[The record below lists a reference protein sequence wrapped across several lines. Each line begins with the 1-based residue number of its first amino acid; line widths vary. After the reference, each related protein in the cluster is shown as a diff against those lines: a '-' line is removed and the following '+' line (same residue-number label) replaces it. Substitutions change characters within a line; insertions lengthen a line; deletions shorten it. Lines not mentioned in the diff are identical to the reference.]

1 MRTACTA
8 ALIAPV
14 SKAGAVGPG
23 SQLGKVEVD
32 GFLSGTTVVT
42 AKLALSGTLRTR
54 SYILSL
60 MKKPPSALRELKKD
74 TTRRALVRAANRRF
88 HSQGFAASTIDE
100 ICADAGVSRRTF
112 FRYFATKEDLAF
124 PHRAERFERFVELL
138 EVAPRDESPLAS
150 LRRIAQLF
158 AQEYSANREQLIAQQ
173 RLIARTSSLIA
184 REHDIDHDWE
194 NAMATVFA
202 RRLGG
207 GTDNALRA
215 RMLAGAAIGVIRA
228 TMRYWFETDGRA
240 DLGVLGNQA
249 LDALRDEFVARNQ
262 PKPAYSATKAL
273 ARAPVE
279 D

>member
-1 MRTACTA
+1 M
-8 ALIAPV
+8 
-14 SKAGAVGPG
+14 
-23 SQLGKVEVD
+23 
-32 GFLSGTTVVT
+32 VT
-42 AKLALSGTLRTR
+42 NLALSGTLRTR
-54 SYILSL
+54 SYILSA

-74 TTRRALVRAANRRF
+74 ATRRALVRAANRRF
-88 HSQGFAASTIDE
+88 HSQGFAASTIDD

-138 EVAPRDESPLAS
+138 EGAPGGESPLAS

-158 AQEYSANREQLIAQQ
+158 AREYSANREQLIAQQ
-173 RLIARTSSLIA
+173 RLIAGTASLIA

-207 GTDNALRA
+207 GTDAERRA

-228 TMRYWFETDGRA
+228 TMRYWFDSDGRA
-240 DLGVLGNQA
+240 DLGKLGHQA
-249 LDALRDEFVARNQ
+249 LDALRDEFVVT
-262 PKPAYSATKAL
+262 SATRL
-273 ARAPVE
+273 A
-279 D
+279 